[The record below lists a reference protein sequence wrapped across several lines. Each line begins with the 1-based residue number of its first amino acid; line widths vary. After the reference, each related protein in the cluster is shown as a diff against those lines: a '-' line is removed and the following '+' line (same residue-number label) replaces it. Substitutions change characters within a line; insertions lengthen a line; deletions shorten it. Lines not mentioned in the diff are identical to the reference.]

1 MGKVYEFYAIG
12 RKKAENSFIHRI
24 EFPGVTLSFNSEELT
39 ESNRAI
45 LDTSF
50 AKFLEDHFIKTEL
63 RKRLEQ
69 LDDDDEIINPLSEL
83 EIRKKYEIGPNDRL
97 EATTIQFQSKHRSS
111 YCERFLS
118 PVMKV
123 TLTAE
128 LILFIPLIATAIGT
142 SEMELFSADADVA
155 KRSGT
160 ALGLLFAMYN
170 LISLFAG
177 PGANNMSEFGANFDS
192 VFHSVWRTLTCK
204 KSRPKPIEGKES
216 CCNTQKVKAA
226 GAKAL
231 VTSFFGAFL
240 YSDVLLNFQQFRSM
254 EDQIAAMEPYSIF
267 PVNIID
273 FSMRINFYLNQINDP
288 VFGSSFLSWC
298 YAKIDERF
306 RYHGSKIAAEEK
318 KKEVELLARDNDAES
333 LLSDSGSE
341 LSVYEEEESA
351 VPPRRSW
358 CCFFTRSH
366 SKPEENKTAGVAL
379 MKGSR

>member
-24 EFPGVTLSFNSEELT
+24 EFPGLNLSFDSESLPEPD
-39 ESNRAI
+39 RVI
-45 LDTSF
+45 LNTGF
-50 AKFLEDHFIKTEL
+50 ARFLEDRFIKTEL

-69 LDDDDEIINPLSEL
+69 LDDDDETINPLSEL
-83 EIRKKYEIGPNDRL
+83 EIRKKHEIGSNDRL
-97 EATTIQFQSKHRSS
+97 EVASIQFQSKHRSN

-118 PVMKV
+118 PVMKA

-142 SEMELFSADADVA
+142 SEMELFGADDDVA
-155 KRSGT
+155 KQSGT

-170 LISLFAG
+170 LISVFAG

-192 VFHSVWRTLTCK
+192 AFHSIWRTLTCK
-204 KSRPKPIEGKES
+204 KSRPKPREEKES
-216 CCNTQKVKAA
+216 GCNTQKAKVL

-288 VFGSSFLSWC
+288 IFGSSFLSWC

-306 RYHGSKIAAEEK
+306 RYHGSKIVAEEK

-341 LSVYEEEESA
+341 LGDEEEESA

-358 CCFFTRSH
+358 CCFFSRSFNR
-366 SKPEENKTAGVAL
+366 EENNKTASVAL
-379 MKGSR
+379 MQNR